1 MLSLLTCE
9 LCDLWR
15 SEHRRQ
21 RISQFSRCYQT
32 CWQMRNFLGLAIWRK
47 RVFDKKVMDSFKKVT
62 GRWKYKTVHIIVLFM
77 NEVNPKMPKFEN
89 LVIITTCQRSPL
101 DLLWTNQTL
110 PLIQPP
116 SHNCHKSPKNF
127 WILSVYKNAHTVIP
141 IVKEGKIIPWERR
154 CQAHILKAG
163 SCIWPITH
171 FAILTL
177 SSFF

>member
-1 MLSLLTCE
+1 MFSSMLSLLTCE

-15 SEHRRQ
+15 WEHRRQ

-32 CWQMRNFLGLAIWRK
+32 CWQMGNFFGLAIWRK

-62 GRWKYKTVHIIVLFM
+62 GRRKYKIKHNIVLFI
-77 NEVNPKMPKFEN
+77 NVVNPRMPKFEN

-101 DLLWTNQTL
+101 DLLWTSRNL

-127 WILSVYKNAHTVIP
+127 RLLGLCKDACHSHHHREGRKDNFLGEKRSCKHFL
-141 IVKEGKIIPWERR
+141 VKEV
-154 CQAHILKAG
+154 
-163 SCIWPITH
+163 
-171 FAILTL
+171 
-177 SSFF
+177 